1 MAAKQDAHISAN
13 PYSIKHPQ
21 WKHWSLGVLVF
32 RGALTA
38 AQVISWEYDSPAST
52 AFWQGH
58 EAARQ
63 AEKAFN
69 RAAEAVGQVPPLPR
83 KGVEPHDRNKGA
95 GFSAYWNPIQAH
107 INGEEN

>member
-1 MAAKQDAHISAN
+1 MKQDKHISAN

-38 AQVISWEYDSPAST
+38 EQVVSWEADSPAST

-63 AEKAFN
+63 AEALFLEEEDKHA
-69 RAAEAVGQVPPLPR
+69 
-83 KGVEPHDRNKGA
+83 KI
-95 GFSAYWNPIQAH
+95 WNPIQTH
-107 INGEEN
+107 INAKREEE

>member
-1 MAAKQDAHISAN
+1 MKQDKHISAN

-38 AQVISWEYDSPAST
+38 EQVVSWEADSPAST

-58 EAARQ
+58 EAARR
-63 AEKAFN
+63 AEALFLEDGDDGHFLWLSQDEIKNGFD
-69 RAAEAVGQVPPLPR
+69 AAE
-83 KGVEPHDRNKGA
+83 N
-95 GFSAYWNPIQAH
+95 
-107 INGEEN
+107 